1 MTDGAGASSRA
12 TCGVTIQ
19 DEPGSH
25 EKVKC
30 QGSGGSRA
38 VVGVGRGTLE
48 EGPRGQCRVA
58 GVWRGERE
66 EKDLKWVAIWVR

>member
-1 MTDGAGASSRA
+1 M
-12 TCGVTIQ
+12 
-19 DEPGSH
+19 
-25 EKVKC
+25 
-30 QGSGGSRA
+30 
-38 VVGVGRGTLE
+38 VGVGRGTLE